1 MHIKENEHFLC
12 RSYDYFDVKKKIKYC
27 DYEMSFG
34 KQLWIPTE
42 LALMECCLIYPK
54 PYTAYMKQFSHE
66 MASLVM
72 CSRMLKGV

>member
-34 KQLWIPTE
+34 KQL
-42 LALMECCLIYPK
+42 
-54 PYTAYMKQFSHE
+54 
-66 MASLVM
+66 
-72 CSRMLKGV
+72 